1 MILVTGGAGFIG
13 SNLVNELLK
22 NKLPVVVCDFKTK
35 IVKSYFK
42 NINSILR
49 FVEPIDLKNFVLENK
64 ISVIFHL
71 GAISSTTFQM
81 LIKFGI
87 IIFLLV
93 RKYGIYVIK
102 IK

>member
-71 GAISSTTFQM
+71 GAISSTTFSDANQ
-81 LIKFGI
+81 IWYNN
-87 IIFLLV
+87 IFTT
-93 RKYGIYVIK
+93 
-102 IK
+102 